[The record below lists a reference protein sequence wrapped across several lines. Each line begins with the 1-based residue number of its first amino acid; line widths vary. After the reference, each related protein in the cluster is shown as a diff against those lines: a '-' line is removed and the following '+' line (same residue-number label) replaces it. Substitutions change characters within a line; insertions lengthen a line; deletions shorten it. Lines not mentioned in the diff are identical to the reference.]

1 MLLSSATASFDLA
14 VTSGNQVL
22 TSGII
27 PQSSDGGATP
37 YTFGLFQPGLS
48 SNAIS
53 SLLTFPTS
61 NAGDFGESIAYL
73 PGTTEFTANS
83 GAAGG
88 QVAIVL
94 SDLSGAATGTP
105 GNNFVEI
112 LRPVPEPATAIL
124 LALQA
129 WHCCRITLVG
139 VARAREPFPPR
150 APHSA
155 ASGQTTTSLSSR
167 T

>member
-112 LRPVPEPATAIL
+112 LRPFPNRPRRSCWRFSS
-124 LALQA
+124 LALLPYYA
-129 WHCCRITLVG
+129 GRRRKS
-139 VARAREPFPPR
+139 ARAVSAE
-150 APHSA
+150 SA
-155 ASGQTTTSLSSR
+155 A
-167 T
+167 